1 MATIL
6 IVDDHAI
13 NREFLV
19 TLLKYGDHRLIE
31 AADGTTALAIAHEE
45 FPDLVISD
53 ILMPSGDGYELVR
66 ALRQAGGLADIPVIF
81 YTAHYNEREA
91 LTLAQACGVQYVLTK
106 PADPALIL
114 EVVNDVLTHKRTI
127 VPSDAPNNH
136 GFDRK
141 HLRLVSNKLVQATEE
156 LEWTTSRLMALIEMS
171 LQIAAEREP
180 LQIARVFCRWTR
192 DLVAARHAVV
202 GLWEPDPPGV
212 GYAAA
217 SGLPEELIG
226 EVESQLLRNGPQP
239 IPLGTNGA
247 ARHLAD
253 ATDAVNLG
261 LPVAFP
267 RVRSL
272 LFVPVRS
279 TTRAFGWVCA
289 SNKIGRNGFSPDDE
303 RLLSIFAS
311 YVGRIFENHCL
322 FSELAERSGQLEG
335 EVAERAA
342 AQWRLEIQY
351 ALAGVLAETS
361 SIDQAA
367 PEILRTICALADF
380 QLGELWEMDADADRL
395 RHVATWHADSAA
407 ADDFLAQ
414 TRQFDFP
421 KNAGLLGQAWESGA
435 PVWLDEAE
443 LDRVCRR
450 ASVVRALG
458 MTSALAFPVVT
469 GGQVIGVLG
478 FFGQASRASNPALG
492 TLFTALGSQ
501 VGQFIDRRRQELRLV
516 RLSRIRAVLSGINS
530 LIVRVADRTALL
542 EGACQ
547 IAVEEGQ
554 FAKAEVVLLDVRAA
568 DGGLPVRRVA
578 ASAEGV
584 LQAHP
589 GPSEAPSLAP
599 IDTTQLIAEAI
610 ATGAPAIDND
620 ALSGKASC
628 VALPL
633 AEGARLIAVL
643 VLRARASGFFTAE
656 EMLLLKQLVA
666 DISFALTHLSTQNRL
681 AQLSQYDGLT
691 GLPNRALFLERLR
704 QAMHNAQ
711 EDGEQLLVVLGNLRN
726 FVSINTTLGRA
737 AGDDVLRQV
746 AHRLKAASRFPDRV
760 ARISGNLF
768 ATFLPNKADPSEPTL
783 RMDHSLDEA
792 FSKPFKVGTHEVTL
806 TIQTGV
812 AIYPDDADDADALLA
827 NAETALRRA
836 RNSGARISFF
846 EPRMHEE
853 MARRMEVEM
862 RLAQA
867 ISGHE
872 FQLHYQPKLEI
883 STGNIIGLEALLRW
897 QDSET
902 TMVQPSQFV
911 PLLEENGMIVDV
923 GLWVIRRAME
933 DQSSWLAA
941 GLPYLPIAVNV
952 SAVQMR
958 EPNFVEDVLAIL
970 DKMAPPPGSGWPAP
984 WLEIEL
990 TESAAMEDID
1000 RTVVQLQQL
1009 RAHDVQVAIDDF
1021 GTGHSSLGYLAQLPV
1036 SALKIDRSFVSGMT
1050 PRRDT
1055 MMIVDAIISLAHS
1068 LGLKVIA
1075 EGVETRQQMDLLS
1088 KLRCDEIQ
1096 GYLFSRPLDAK
1107 SLTNFLA
1114 DYRR

>member
-31 AADGTTALAIAHEE
+31 ASDGTAALAIAQAE

-66 ALRQAGGLADIPVIF
+66 ALRQAGGLADVPVIF

-114 EVVNDVLTHKRTI
+114 EVVNEALTRKRTI
-127 VPSDAPNNH
+127 APSEPH
-136 GFDRK
+136 EHPSFDRK
-141 HLRLVSNKLVQATEE
+141 HLRLVSDKLVQATEE

-202 GLWEPDPPGV
+202 GLWEPDHPGA

-217 SGLPEELIG
+217 SGLPEDLIA
-226 EVESQLLRNGPQP
+226 EVESQLLQNGPQP
-239 IPLGTNGA
+239 IPIGINGVV
-247 ARHLAD
+247 RHLGD
-253 ATDAVNLG
+253 PTDAANLG

-279 TTRAFGWVCA
+279 ATRAFGWVCA

-322 FSELAERSGQLEG
+322 FSELADRSSQLER

-342 AQWRLEIQY
+342 AQWRLETQY

-361 SIDQAA
+361 TIDQAA
-367 PEILRTICALADF
+367 PEILRTICALAGFD
-380 QLGELWEMDADADRL
+380 LGELWEVDEEAGRL
-395 RHVATWHADSAA
+395 RHVSTWHADGAA
-407 ADDFLAQ
+407 AADFLAQ
-414 TRQFDFP
+414 THALDFP
-421 KNAGLLGQAWESGA
+421 KGSGLLGRAWESGA
-435 PVWLDEAE
+435 PVWLDETN
-443 LDRVCRR
+443 LDLVCRR
-450 ASVVRALG
+450 ARFVRTLG
-458 MTSALAFPVVT
+458 MNSALAFPVVT
-469 GGQVIGVLG
+469 GGKVIGVLG
-478 FFGQASRASNPALG
+478 FFGVGRHAREPALSA
-492 TLFTALGSQ
+492 LFTAMGSQ
-501 VGQFIDRRRQELRLV
+501 VGQFIDRRGQELRLV

-530 LIVRVADRTALL
+530 LIVRVGDRADLL

-547 IAVEEGQ
+547 IAVEEGE
-554 FAKAEVVLLDVRAA
+554 FAKAEMVLLD
-568 DGGLPVRRVA
+568 GGAPDAGPRVRRVA
-578 ASAEGV
+578 TCVDGAPPA
-584 LQAHP
+584 QP
-589 GPSEAPSLAP
+589 GTSDAP
-599 IDTTQLIAEAI
+599 IDTEQLIAEAI
-610 ATGAPAIDND
+610 TTGAPAIDND
-620 ALSGKASC
+620 ALGGKASC

-633 AEGARLIAVL
+633 AEGTRLVAVL
-643 VLRARASGFFTAE
+643 VLRARASGFFTSE
-656 EMLLLKQLVA
+656 EMLLLAQLVA

-681 AQLSQYDGLT
+681 AQLNQYDGLT

-704 QAMHNAQ
+704 QAIHNAH
-711 EDGEQLLVVLGNLRN
+711 EEGEQLLIVVGNLRN

-760 ARISGNLF
+760 SRISGNLF
-768 ATFLPNKADPSEPTL
+768 ASFLPNRTSASEPTL
-783 RMDHSLDEA
+783 RIDHSLEEA
-792 FSKPFKVGTHEVTL
+792 FSRPFKVGTHEVTL

-846 EPRMHEE
+846 EPRMHQE
-853 MARRMEVEM
+853 MARRMQVEM

-867 ISGHE
+867 ISGDE

-897 QDSET
+897 QDSEH

-933 DQSSWLAA
+933 DQSSWIAA
-941 GLPYLPIAVNV
+941 GLPYVPVAVNV

-958 EPNFVEDVLAIL
+958 EPNFVEEVLAIL
-970 DKMAPPPGSGWPAP
+970 DKMAPPPASGWPAP

-990 TESAAMEDID
+990 TESAAMEDIE
-1000 RTVVQLQQL
+1000 RTVAQLQQL
-1009 RAHDVQVAIDDF
+1009 RARDVQVAIDDF

-1036 SALKIDRSFVSGMT
+1036 SALKIDRSFISGMT

-1096 GYLFSRPLDAK
+1096 GYLLSPPLDAK
-1107 SLTNFLA
+1107 SLASFLT

>member
-31 AADGTTALAIAHEE
+31 ASDGTTALAIAHAE

-114 EVVNDVLTHKRTI
+114 EVVNDVLTRKHTI
-127 VPSDAPNNH
+127 VPPQQQDHP

-202 GLWEPDPPGV
+202 GLWEPGQPGT

-217 SGLPEELIG
+217 SGLPEALIS
-226 EVESQLLRNGPQP
+226 EVESQLLLNGPQP
-239 IPLGTNGA
+239 IPLGTNGV
-247 ARHLAD
+247 ARHLGEP
-253 ATDAVNLG
+253 TDAANLG

-279 TTRAFGWVCA
+279 ATQTFGWVCA

-322 FSELAERSGQLEG
+322 FSELAERSGQLEE

-351 ALAGVLAETS
+351 ALAGVLAVTS
-361 SIDQAA
+361 TVDQAA
-367 PEILRTICALADF
+367 PEILRTICACANF
-380 QLGELWEMDADADRL
+380 QLGELWEVDEEASRL
-395 RHVATWHADSAA
+395 RHVATWHADSTAA
-407 ADDFLAQ
+407 AEFLAQ

-421 KNAGLLGQAWESGA
+421 KGSGLLARAWESGV

-443 LDRVCRR
+443 LDTVSRR
-450 ASVVRALG
+450 ARLVRALG
-458 MTSALAFPVVT
+458 LNSALAFPVVT
-469 GGQVIGVLG
+469 GGKVIGVLG
-478 FFGQASRASNPALG
+478 FFGAAPHVSNPALSA
-492 TLFTALGSQ
+492 LFTAIGSQ
-501 VGQFIDRRRQELRLV
+501 VGQFIDRRGQELRLV

-542 EGACQ
+542 EGACE

-554 FAKAEVVLLDVRAA
+554 FAKAEVILLEGGVP
-568 DGGLPVRRVA
+568 DGGPRVHRIA
-578 ASAEGV
+578 ACAEGERPA
-584 LQAHP
+584 QA
-589 GPSEAPSLAP
+589 GTGDAPRLAS
-599 IDTTQLIAEAI
+599 IDTEQLIAEAI
-610 ATGAPAIDND
+610 ATSAPAIDND
-620 ALSGKASC
+620 ALTGTASC

-633 AEGARLIAVL
+633 AEGTRPMAVL
-643 VLRARASGFFTAE
+643 VLRARVSGFFTAD
-656 EMLLLKQLVA
+656 EMLLLKQLAA
-666 DISFALTHLSTQNRL
+666 DISFALTHLSTQDRL
-681 AQLSQYDGLT
+681 VQLSQYDGLT
-691 GLPNRALFLERLR
+691 GLPNRVLFLERLR
-704 QAMHNAQ
+704 QAMHNAH
-711 EDGEQLLVVLGNLRN
+711 EDGEQLLVVVGNLRN

-746 AHRLKAASRFPDRV
+746 AHRLKAVSRFPDRV

-768 ATFLPNKADPSEPTL
+768 ATFLPNRTAASEPTL

-792 FSKPFKVGTHEVTL
+792 FSKPFEVGTHAVTL

-812 AIYPDDADDADALLA
+812 SIYPDDGEDADALLA

-853 MARRMEVEM
+853 MARRMQVEM

-867 ISGHE
+867 ISDGE

-897 QDSET
+897 RDSEH

-941 GLPYLPIAVNV
+941 GLPYLPVAVNV

-970 DKMAPPPGSGWPAP
+970 DEMAPAPASGWPAP

-1000 RTVVQLQQL
+1000 RTVAQLQQL
-1009 RAHDVQVAIDDF
+1009 RARDVQVAIDDF

-1036 SALKIDRSFVSGMT
+1036 SSLKIDRSFISGMT

>member
-31 AADGTTALAIAHEE
+31 AADGTTALAIAQAE

-66 ALRQAGGLADIPVIF
+66 ALRQAGGLADVPVIF

-114 EVVNDVLTHKRTI
+114 EVVNDVLTRKRTI
-127 VPSDAPNNH
+127 APTGQQEH
-136 GFDRK
+136 PGFDRK
-141 HLRLVSNKLVQATEE
+141 HLRLVSDKLVQATEE

-180 LQIARVFCRWTR
+180 LHIARVFCRWTR

-202 GLWEPDPPGV
+202 GLWEPDHPGA

-217 SGLPEELIG
+217 SGLPEDLIG

-239 IPLGTNGA
+239 IPIGANGA
-247 ARHLAD
+247 ARHLGEP
-253 ATDAVNLG
+253 TDASNLG

-279 TTRAFGWVCA
+279 ATRAFGWVCA

-303 RLLSIFAS
+303 RLLSIFAA

-342 AQWRLEIQY
+342 AQWRLESQY

-361 SIDQAA
+361 TIDQAA
-367 PEILRTICALADF
+367 PEILRTICALAGF
-380 QLGELWEMDADADRL
+380 QLGELWEVDADAARL
-395 RHVATWHADSAA
+395 RHVATWHADGAAA
-407 ADDFLAQ
+407 ADFLAR
-414 TRQFDFP
+414 TSAYDFP
-421 KNAGLLGQAWESGA
+421 KGSGLLGRAWESGA
-435 PVWLDEAE
+435 PVWLDAAN
-443 LDRVCRR
+443 LGLVCRR
-450 ASVVRALG
+450 ASAVRALG
-458 MTSALAFPVVT
+458 MDSALAFPVVT
-469 GGQVIGVLG
+469 GGKVIGVLG
-478 FFGQASRASNPALG
+478 FFGAGPHTSDPALSA
-492 TLFTALGSQ
+492 LFTAMGSQ
-501 VGQFIDRRRQELRLV
+501 VGQFIDRRGQELRLV

-530 LIVRVADRTALL
+530 LIVRVDDRAALL

-547 IAVEEGQ
+547 IAVEEGE
-554 FAKAEVVLLDVRAA
+554 FVKAEVVLLEGAA
-568 DGGLPVRRVA
+568 PDGGSRVLRVA
-578 ASAEGV
+578 TYGEGEPPT
-584 LQAHP
+584 LP
-589 GPSEAPSLAP
+589 GTGLAP
-599 IDTTQLIAEAI
+599 IDTAELIATAI
-610 ATGAPAIDND
+610 ATAAPAIDND
-620 ALSGKASC
+620 ALGGKASC

-633 AEGARLIAVL
+633 AEGTRLIAVL
-643 VLRARASGFFTAE
+643 VLRARVCGFFTAE

-666 DISFALTHLSTQNRL
+666 DISFALTHLSTQKRL
-681 AQLSQYDGLT
+681 TQLNQYDGLT

-704 QAMHNAQ
+704 QAMHNARD
-711 EDGEQLLVVLGNLRN
+711 DGEQLLVVVGNLRN

-768 ATFLPNKADPSEPTL
+768 ASFLPNKTTASEPTL

-792 FSKPFKVGTHEVTL
+792 FSEPFKVGTHEVTL
-806 TIQTGV
+806 TFQTGV
-812 AIYPDDADDADALLA
+812 SIYPVDADDADALLA

-836 RNSGARISFF
+836 RNTGTRISFY

-853 MARRMEVEM
+853 MARRMQVEM

-867 ISGHE
+867 FSGEE
-872 FQLHYQPKLEI
+872 FTLHYQPKLEI

-897 QDSET
+897 QDDER
-902 TMVQPSQFV
+902 TMMQPSQFV

-933 DQSSWLAA
+933 DQSAWIAA
-941 GLPYLPIAVNV
+941 GLPYIPVAVNV

-958 EPNFVEDVLAIL
+958 EPNFVEEVLAIL
-970 DKMAPPPGSGWPAP
+970 DKMAPAPASGWPAP

-990 TESAAMEDID
+990 TESAAMEDIE
-1000 RTVVQLQQL
+1000 RTVAQLQQL
-1009 RAHDVQVAIDDF
+1009 RARDVQVAIDDF

-1096 GYLFSRPLDAK
+1096 GYLFSPPLDAK
-1107 SLTNFLA
+1107 GLTKFLG